1 MSLLGTLA
9 KVAVGVALAKGVS
22 SVVSNS
28 RTASANPGSP
38 GAAPGGLENIIQD
51 ILGGGQPD
59 RTAAQFSTASAVPG
73 GLGGLLEQLAGGG
86 AQGGTPGGGLDSIIN
101 GLSQGGLGDLL
112 AGLGGGAAARE
123 EPAQTARPSSSQK
136 GFGEL
141 LNQSL
146 KNRGEPEVA
155 PTREQEA
162 LAALMLRAMVQAAK
176 SDGKIDETE
185 KEKLMGSMGDMSSEE
200 KAFLKREFAAPV
212 DVAKLVQSV
221 PRGLGPQVYTMS
233 VMAIT
238 PDNRN
243 EQQYLHQLAQGLGI
257 DQAQVN
263 TIHARLGVPP
273 LYS

>member
-22 SVVSNS
+22 TVVSNS
-28 RTASANPGSP
+28 RTANADPESP
-38 GAAPGGLENIIQD
+38 GAAPGGLENIMQD
-51 ILGGGQPD
+51 ILGGGQSD
-59 RTAAQFSTASAVPG
+59 RTAAQFSSGSAAPG

-86 AQGGTPGGGLDSIIN
+86 AQGGTPGGGLDSVIK

-123 EPAQTARPSSSQK
+123 EPAQAARPSSNQK

-155 PTREQEA
+155 PTQEQEA
-162 LAALMLRAMVQAAK
+162 LAALMLRAMIQAAK

-185 KEKLMGSMGDMSSEE
+185 KEKLMGSMGDISSDE
-200 KAFLKREFAAPV
+200 KSFLKREFAAPV

-257 DQAQVN
+257 VQAQVN
-263 TIHARLGVPP
+263 SIHARLGVPP